1 MLLIT
6 KPVSSSLYPSA
17 SVQGKY
23 ARTQGHLLYLVLY
36 LEVNVNSLLRFY
48 ACFSVIVIVDTAYD
62 LPSHCLS
69 RINRE
74 FPPEYSKNSSD
85 TAVQAVKYNNL
96 RGNVYM

>member
-6 KPVSSSLYPSA
+6 KPVSFSLYPSA

-23 ARTQGHLLYLVLY
+23 ARTQGYLLYLVLY
-36 LEVNVNSLLRFY
+36 LEVNVSSLLRFY
-48 ACFSVIVIVDTAYD
+48 ACFSVIVIVD

-74 FPPEYSKNSSD
+74 FTPEYSNNNSD